1 MRYLVAA
8 VVFISIIIVSERCR
22 ADSREHEYG
31 DAGWSY
37 IAGAGSDRIGN
48 ISLITGL
55 RFQYP
60 RVVSLG
66 LEVFAMMPYGLGID
80 IQVAGLSARSF
91 SLRLMDIGF
100 FYGREPGN
108 RWVEHS
114 WSLILGAG
122 MEYRFF
128 LYGAGA
134 RYAQLTLDYRAF
146 LPDPGSVLMFY
157 GDFGRDIYLGALRDG
172 QFVIGAGVTF

>member
-1 MRYLVAA
+1 MKYLVAA
-8 VVFISIIIVSERCR
+8 AVLVSIILASERCR
-22 ADSREHEYG
+22 ADSREREYG

-37 IAGAGSDRIGN
+37 VAGAGSNRAGN
-48 ISLITGL
+48 ISLNTGL

-60 RVVSLG
+60 RVTSLG
-66 LEVFAMMPYGLGID
+66 LEVFAMMPYGMGID
-80 IQVAGLSARSF
+80 IQIAGLSTRAF

-128 LYGAGA
+128 LHGAGA

-172 QFVIGAGVTF
+172 QFIIGTGVTF